1 MSGIIQLLPDHVA
14 NQIAAGEVVQRPA
27 SAVKELLENAVDSG
41 ARSIQLIIKDGGR
54 TLIQVIDNGS
64 GMDAFDARL
73 CFLRH
78 ATSKLKQADD
88 LWNIRTMGFRGEALA
103 SIAAV
108 AQVEMHTRLKD
119 QETGT
124 RIHIEG
130 SEVIS
135 QDEAACPVG
144 TSISV
149 RNLFYNVPARRNFLK
164 SNTVETRH
172 IYEEFYRVALS
183 FPDRAFSLI
192 NQGDEVHRLMGG
204 SFKQR
209 IAGIFGNSINEKL
222 IQVREE
228 NTPVKITGF
237 IGKPENARKT
247 RGEQYFFI
255 NNRFIKHPYLHH
267 AVQSAFQDII
277 AHGEFPVY
285 FIRFEVDPSSIDI
298 NIHPTKTEIK
308 FEDERTA
315 YGILR
320 SAIRK
325 ALGAYSLSP
334 SLDFDAEMQYV
345 PLPNSSTEIKAP
357 EIKVNPDYNPFAT
370 SSSTK
375 QDNSRLSSIR
385 WEELTQ
391 STAPIQT
398 QLLPSDSENAERS
411 MPWLLHGMF
420 ICSQIKSGM
429 MLIHLEG
436 ARERILYERFLN
448 RKQSEG
454 AAQMLLFPV
463 ILELNPQDFQV
474 YIEVASELRNLGFEC
489 EEFGINTL
497 KINAVPAEALDANA
511 QTTIEELLEAYKND
525 QATSGAETLARTLAR
540 IGARSAEKP
549 GPSQMLVIID
559 KLFSCENSGFTPF
572 GKPITTVM
580 PIDEIAGRFK

>member
-1 MSGIIQLLPDHVA
+1 MSGIIQLLSDHVA

-41 ARSIQLIIKDGGR
+41 ARSIQLLVKDGGR

-73 CFLRH
+73 CFSRH

-108 AQVEMHTRLKD
+108 AQVEMLTRLKEH
-119 QETGT
+119 ETGT
-124 RIHIEG
+124 RIQIESTEIIG
-130 SEVIS
+130 QE
-135 QDEAACPVG
+135 EAACAVG

-183 FPDRAFSLI
+183 FPDRAFSLV
-192 NQGDEVHRLMGG
+192 NQGEEVHRLMAG

-255 NNRFIKHPYLHH
+255 NNRFVKHPYLHH

-277 AHGEFPVY
+277 ANGEFPVY
-285 FIRFEVDPSSIDI
+285 FICFEVDPASIDV

-334 SLDFDAEMQYV
+334 SLDFEAEMQYV
-345 PLPNSSTEIKAP
+345 PLPNSGTEIKAP
-357 EIKVNPDYNPFAT
+357 EIKVNPDYNPFT
-370 SSSTK
+370 TQGSTK
-375 QDNSRLSSIR
+375 QDNNRLSAIR

-391 STAPIQT
+391 SSVPVQT
-398 QLLPSDSENAERS
+398 QLLPSESENAERS
-411 MPWLLHGMF
+411 MPWLLHGTF
-420 ICSQIKSGM
+420 ICTQVKSGM
-429 MLIHLEG
+429 MLIDLLG
-436 ARERILYERFLN
+436 ARERILYERFLS

-454 AAQMLLFPV
+454 ASQMLLFPV
-463 ILELNPQDFQV
+463 IMELSTHDFQV
-474 YIEVASELRNLGFEC
+474 YTELAPDLQLLGFDC
-489 EEFGINTL
+489 EEFGSNTL
-497 KINAVPAEALDANA
+497 KINAVPAEALNANA
-511 QTTIEELLEAYKND
+511 QKTIEELLEAYKNEH
-525 QATSGAETLARTLAR
+525 TTTGGETLARTLAR
-540 IGARSAEKP
+540 IGARGAEKP
-549 GPSQMLVIID
+549 GPTQMLVLID
-559 KLFSCENSGFTPF
+559 KLFSCENPGFTPF